1 MKKILCVML
10 ALAMLLALNVS
21 AFAAEINDPV
31 GNVIDFGW
39 VIFAGV
45 VCVVVAVMFV
55 VGFFRK
61 PRDAQID
68 TLREWLLWAVMQA
81 ESYFGAET
89 GTGVLKLRWVYD
101 MFVSKFPWL
110 AKIIN
115 FDTFS
120 GLVDEALD
128 RMEQLLTEQPAL
140 APYATHYTFG
150 GTINTD
156 GSEEQE

>member
-21 AFAAEINDPV
+21 AFAAKVNHDPV
-31 GNVIDFGW
+31 SNVIDFGW
-39 VIFAGV
+39 VIFAGL

-89 GTGVLKLRWVYD
+89 GVLKLRWVYD

-115 FDTFS
+115 FETFS
-120 GLVDEALD
+120 GLVDEALG

-140 APYATHYTFG
+140 APYATPYTSVCVI
-150 GTINTD
+150 GTE
-156 GSEEQE
+156 GSEKQE